1 LLLPAQ
7 LSFHTSNKK
16 ILVEKHTMFLPP
28 EFAVAPGLVGQSLAA
43 GSQGEPSKGNSATQ
57 PHLAAPALNLIFEQ
71 LAYGVLVVNTGGKI
85 LHANQSARSELQS
98 SPWLGRNGTQIEATL
113 PQEHTALQ
121 DALASAQCGQRSVL
135 HFGAGAQPLTLAVVP
150 MLAQGQVQ
158 CELIALLFARPMVC
172 DTLMLHHFARSH
184 KLTPMEECVLR
195 LLCQEMDQ
203 AEMAKELSVAV
214 STVRTH
220 MKNIATKTGC
230 HGMRALL
237 ARLAL
242 LPPLMPQVLS
252 DSAIFE
258 PPAMH

>member
-1 LLLPAQ
+1 LIA
-7 LSFHTSNKK
+7 SNKK
-16 ILVEKHTMFLPP
+16 TLVEKAAMFLPP
-28 EFAVAPGLVGQSLAA
+28 EFAVAPGLAGLSLGGGPQSLPAKDGSAA
-43 GSQGEPSKGNSATQ
+43 Q
-57 PHLAAPALNLIFEQ
+57 PNAAAPALHLIFEQ
-71 LAYGVLVVNTGGKI
+71 LAYGVLVVNAGGKI
-85 LHANQSARSELQS
+85 LHANHSARAELQS
-98 SPWLGRNGTQIEATL
+98 SPWLGRNGAQIEATL
-113 PQEHTALQ
+113 PQDQATLQ
-121 DALASAQCGQRSVL
+121 DALASAHCGQRSVL
-135 HFGAGAQPLTLAVVP
+135 HFGAGAQPLTVAVAP
-150 MLAQGQVQ
+150 MLAQGQEQ

-242 LPPLMPQVLS
+242 LPPLMPQMQS
-252 DSAIFE
+252 DVAFFE

>member
-1 LLLPAQ
+1 MYL
-7 LSFHTSNKK
+7 T
-16 ILVEKHTMFLPP
+16 P
-28 EFAVAPGLVGQSLAA
+28 EFAVAPGLLDQSLAGGPQA
-43 GSQGEPSKGNSATQ
+43 SPAKGDSAALS
-57 PHLAAPALNLIFEQ
+57 HAATPALNLIFEQ
-71 LAYGVLVVNTGGKI
+71 LAYGVLVVSTGGKI
-85 LHANQSARSELQS
+85 LHANQSARAELQS
-98 SPWLGRNGTQIEATL
+98 SPWLGRNGAQIEATL

-135 HFGAGAQPLTLAVVP
+135 HFGAGAQPLTVAVVP

-242 LPPLMPQVLS
+242 LPPLMPQMQG
-252 DSAIFE
+252 DAAFFD
-258 PPAMH
+258 PPAVH